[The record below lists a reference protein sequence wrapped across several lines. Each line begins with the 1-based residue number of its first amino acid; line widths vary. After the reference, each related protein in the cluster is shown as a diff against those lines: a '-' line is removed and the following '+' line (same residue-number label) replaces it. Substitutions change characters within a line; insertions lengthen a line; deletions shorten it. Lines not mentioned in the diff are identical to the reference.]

1 MAYGKKTFARLHIH
15 GSTPATHSTPPFSR
29 RGQIDWNRPLPL
41 LSLVLLLFLW
51 QFSQM
56 LIADT
61 PRRFLIPAPLEVA
74 TRFIKMLADGTLLH
88 HTGITLL
95 EMSLGL
101 ACGTATALLLG
112 YIIAHNR
119 FLARLLEP
127 IIVISQAMPIVAL
140 APLLTVWLGPRLA
153 SKVFICALI
162 VFFPI
167 LVNVTVGL
175 KSIDPRLRDLFS
187 LLEASRWQQL
197 LHLEIPSVLPDF
209 LAGLRVGGTLA
220 GMGAVVGEFVASSAG
235 LGYLVKQGQNT
246 YDLPEM
252 FVAIL
257 TLMVIALS
265 VYGTLTVIERQIMR
279 HRLPDET
286 IVHQ

>member
-1 MAYGKKTFARLHIH
+1 MAYGKKTFARLHIEQ
-15 GSTPATHSTPPFSR
+15 STPAARSASPVSR
-29 RGQIDWNRPLPL
+29 RGQVDWNRPLPL
-41 LSLVLLLFLW
+41 LSLLLLIFLW
-51 QFSQM
+51 QFSQL

-61 PRRFLIPAPLEVA
+61 PRRFLIPAPIEVA
-74 TRFIKMLADGTLLH
+74 ARFLKMLADGSLLQ
-88 HTGITLL
+88 HTGVTLL
-95 EMSLGL
+95 EMTLGL
-101 ACGTATALLLG
+101 ALGTATAIILG
-112 YIIAHNR
+112 YILAHNR

-167 LVNVTVGL
+167 LVNISVGL
-175 KSIDPRLRDLFS
+175 KSIDPRLSDLFS
-187 LLEASRWQQL
+187 LLESSRLQRL
-197 LHLEIPSVLPDF
+197 LHLEIPAVMPDF

-257 TLMVIALS
+257 TLMLITLS
-265 VYGTLTVIERQIMR
+265 VYGILTVIERRIMR
-279 HRLPDET
+279 NRLPDET
-286 IVHQ
+286 IVH